1 MKTHQFKI
9 TANMRKIKEELPS
22 YRDGGLTWQEFAY
35 IGLLESR
42 NRYKFGRENELF
54 ELVKDLKE

>member
-1 MKTHQFKI
+1 
-9 TANMRKIKEELPS
+9 MRKIKEELPS